1 MLDHTPSGPA
11 IALVRLAQ
19 GRDSEA
25 WAALL
30 TNCGEVI
37 RRCCARILNGG
48 PGVDDA
54 VQETL
59 LHLRDDAAQ
68 FRAPAGEDADRA
80 AWAWIRAVAV
90 HTALQ
95 FLRSERRMRQ
105 RQERYGMH
113 LPSSTSTQEPSDAVI
128 MGEHAALLRTALAD
142 LPSPMRTVLVM
153 HHLEGVAFADIGN
166 ALHCRETTARSLAHR
181 GLHRLR
187 SHLMRAGC
195 VLAIPAIGAVLAGTE
210 APAEAGAASL
220 ATGSALLG
228 QEVKA
233 RTTGLPTSLQSTL
246 TGPALMGIAGAA
258 LLLVALAIIISMPRS
273 SAERS
278 APSAPTMNRSE
289 APRVDVAVTAASE
302 DTIEYSIVDED
313 ETDPRAPGYQAP
325 DEPMAMPLFAR
336 PRLGDSRVSGRISN
350 RDSTVNGRLLR
361 RDGLLHCCAWDKEQQ
376 QLFDGVAVTVEQR
389 RSLPP
394 EVAGLFFDAE
404 GRLDPEILSDD
415 ERYQQEI
422 DARME
427 ARFWKRNG
435 VLHLLVRQGRKARI
449 LVDADVATPAQRAVL
464 PERVAHL
471 LGPDVW
477 QGLEAGPMADAMIY
491 IGSDAI
497 GDEPPRPFALQ

>member
-1 MLDHTPSGPA
+1 MFDHTPSGPA
-11 IALVRLAQ
+11 TALARLAQ
-19 GRDSEA
+19 GRDPEA
-25 WAALL
+25 WASLL
-30 TNCGEVI
+30 TLCGEVI

-68 FRAPAGEDADRA
+68 FHAPTGEDADRA

-105 RQERYGMH
+105 RQEGYGMQV
-113 LPSSTSTQEPSDAVI
+113 PVSTSHQEPSDAVI
-128 MGEHAALLRTALAD
+128 SREHAALLRTALAE
-142 LPSPMRTVLVM
+142 LPSPMRTVVVM

-187 SHLMRAGC
+187 SQLRRAGC
-195 VLAIPAIGAVLAGTE
+195 VLAIPAIGAILAGAE
-210 APAEAGAASL
+210 APAEAGATGL
-220 ATGSALLG
+220 ATSSALLG
-228 QEVKA
+228 QDVRA
-233 RTTGLPTSLQSTL
+233 RTTGLPTSLPTST
-246 TGPALMGIAGAA
+246 TGPVRLGLAGAA
-258 LLLVALAIIISMPRS
+258 LLIVALATISTLHRA
-273 SAERS
+273 SAENP
-278 APSAPTMNRSE
+278 APSAPTLDRSE
-289 APRVDVAVTAASE
+289 APRVEVAAPADE
-302 DTIEYSIVDED
+302 DTIAYSIVDED

-336 PRLGDSRVSGRISN
+336 PRPGDSRVSGRISN

-361 RDGLLHCCAWDKEQQ
+361 RGGLLHCCAWDNEQQ
-376 QLFDGVAVTVEQR
+376 QLFDGAAETVEQR

-394 EVAGLFFDAE
+394 EVARLFFDAE
-404 GRLDPEILSDD
+404 DRPDPEILSDNAH
-415 ERYQQEI
+415 YLQEI

-435 VLHLLVRQGRKARI
+435 VLHLLVRQGRKARM

-464 PERVAHL
+464 PERVASL
-471 LGPDVW
+471 LGPEVW
-477 QGLEAGPMADAMIY
+477 QELEAGPMADAMIY
-491 IGSDAI
+491 IGSDAV
-497 GDEPPRPFALQ
+497 GDEPPRPFAAQ

>member
-1 MLDHTPSGPA
+1 MLDNTPSGPA
-11 IALVRLAQ
+11 TALARLAQ
-19 GRDSEA
+19 GRDPEA
-25 WAALL
+25 WASLLAL
-30 TNCGEVI
+30 CGEVI

-68 FRAPAGEDADRA
+68 FRAPTGEDADRA

-105 RQERYGMH
+105 RQEGYGMQAPVSMSH
-113 LPSSTSTQEPSDAVI
+113 QEPSDAVI
-128 MGEHAALLRTALAD
+128 SREHAALLRTALAE
-142 LPSPMRTVLVM
+142 LPSPMRTVVVM

-187 SHLMRAGC
+187 SHLRRAGC
-195 VLAIPAIGAVLAGTE
+195 VLAIPAIGDVLAGAE
-210 APAEAGAASL
+210 APAEAGATSL

-228 QEVKA
+228 RVAKA
-233 RTTGLPTSLQSTL
+233 RTTALPTLPSC
-246 TGPALMGIAGAA
+246 TGPVRMGLAGAA
-258 LLLVALAIIISMPRS
+258 LLIVALTLFVTLHRADAEMP
-273 SAERS
+273 
-278 APSAPTMNRSE
+278 APSAPVM
-289 APRVDVAVTAASE
+289 APEVTWDAAVVQPASA
-302 DTIEYSIVDED
+302 DTIAYSIADED
-313 ETDPRAPGYQAP
+313 ETDPHAPGYLDP
-325 DEPMAMPLFAR
+325 DGPMAMPLFAR

-350 RDSTVNGRLLR
+350 RDSTVHGRLLR
-361 RDGLLHCCAWDKEQQ
+361 RGGQLHCCAWDNEQQ
-376 QLFDGVAVTVEQR
+376 QLFDGAAETAEQR

-394 EVAGLFFDAE
+394 GVAGLFFDAE

-415 ERYQQEI
+415 AHYQQEI

-435 VLHLLVRQGRKARI
+435 VLHLLVRQGRKAHI
-449 LVDADVATPAQRAVL
+449 LVDADVATPAQRAAL
-464 PERVAHL
+464 PERMAPL
-471 LGPDVW
+471 LGPEVW
-477 QGLEAGPMADAMIY
+477 QELEAGPIADAMIY

-497 GDEPPRPFALQ
+497 GDEPPRPFASQ